1 MGKVNLLSTG
11 KVWESTE
18 ISHILCYLSYLE
30 LMRTHAILKVWEC
43 ANSHEIE
50 YSVESHIIPRLWVFD
65 EIRSYY
71 ETKVIHRAWVM

>member
-18 ISHILCYLSYLE
+18 ISHILRYLSHLE

-43 ANSHEIE
+43 ANIHEIE
-50 YSVESHIIPRLWVFD
+50 IFCGKPYHSQAVGF
-65 EIRSYY
+65 
-71 ETKVIHRAWVM
+71 